1 MVPEY
6 TEDSAFRH
14 LPVIVKPVDRAGSIG
29 ITVAYTEEE
38 LVNACRIARDASPTG
53 EIIIEKYM
61 EGCVKFDVY
70 YLLVDGT
77 AYLLGSNDTMMCPP
91 QKGHEILQ
99 SAWIFPS
106 KRQADFIK
114 RYQEQ
119 ITKFF
124 KSLDMK
130 DGYITMS
137 AFRDEKDCFYIFES
151 GFRLSGELSFEYT
164 KHAYGIDYLDNLI
177 SYALSGS
184 MGMFKLPEKR
194 NVTPLLVINH
204 FAKDGEVK
212 SCSGLS
218 EETDSY
224 WTYDYLKKIR
234 VLKNTN
240 GNGISK
246 IAMSFIPVY
255 ALESALKSNMEIN
268 ATLDVCNEN
277 DESLIYFRNTDSR
290 IKNFIS

>member
-1 MVPEY
+1 MPS
-6 TEDSAFRH
+6 TERSRD
-14 LPVIVKPVDRAGSIG
+14 
-29 ITVAYTEEE
+29 ITIRMDISLKET
-38 LVNACRIARDASPTG
+38 ST
-53 EIIIEKYM
+53 
-61 EGCVKFDVY
+61 
-70 YLLVDGT
+70 
-77 AYLLGSNDTMMCPP
+77 
-91 QKGHEILQ
+91 
-99 SAWIFPS
+99 
-106 KRQADFIK
+106 DFIK

-246 IAMSFIPVY
+246 IAMSFIPKVCIG
-255 ALESALKSNMEIN
+255 KCFEIQYG
-268 ATLDVCNEN
+268 D
-277 DESLIYFRNTDSR
+277 
-290 IKNFIS
+290 